1 MIRAYQSE
9 GYKWLSKRCL
19 SKSFWTSKIGS
30 KQLFLRKFWSNA
42 GHFSR
47 SFQSLLTFQP
57 GKSASK
63 VGRGGAAWGPVA
75 PKYRNPGNPAETWA
89 GRGLKP
95 RWLTA
100 AIASGKKLEDFAIA
114 APTAKSGPAKAG
126 KAARKKPRKAK
137 KSSKK

>member
-1 MIRAYQSE
+1 MALKTMSIEKLLDLKNRVEATLSSKVLEQRRTLQSE
-9 GYKWLSKRCL
+9 LSK
-19 SKSFWTSKIGS
+19 
-30 KQLFLRKFWSNA
+30 
-42 GHFSR
+42 
-47 SFQSLLTFQP
+47 LTHFQP

-89 GRGLKP
+89 GRGLKA